1 MSFEN
6 LNVKPEIILA
16 LKEIGI
22 VSPTKIQSEAIPL
35 IKAGEDIIGM
45 SNTGSGKT
53 AAFGIPALEKIV
65 PGNGIQLFIMA
76 PTRELAVQI
85 SEELQKFGKYLK
97 FRITTVYG
105 GVGLFQ
111 QVKDMARAD
120 VVVGTPG
127 RVLDH
132 LNRRNMNLSHI
143 KCIVL
148 DEADKMVE
156 MGFIEDVER
165 ILKAMPAKKQ
175 VLLFGA
181 TISGEI
187 ERIKRRYMNNP
198 KVAKADT
205 YVKQEFLSQY
215 YYNVMQNEKFSLLVH
230 LLRTENA
237 GRSIVFCKTRS
248 TVEMLTRN
256 LKTQNIPVEMLHG
269 KLTQS
274 RRLKVINDFKNGNH
288 KILVASAVAARG
300 IDVKELTHVFNYEL
314 SKDPQEYIHRVGRT
328 ARAGDKGKAI
338 TLLSQDDHEVFSI
351 ILRNYDVNVEV
362 MPKIE
367 FPKLRFDTG
376 RDNNNGNRGSNRPR
390 WSPRRHNNGQG
401 RSGVRSWRT

>member
-6 LNVKPEIILA
+6 LNVRPEIISA

-22 VSPTKIQSEAIPL
+22 VSPTKIQREAIPL
-35 IKAGEDIIGM
+35 VKAGEDVIGM

-53 AAFGIPALEKIV
+53 AAFGVPALERIM
-65 PGNGIQLFIMA
+65 PGHGIQLFVMA

-85 SEELQKFGKYLK
+85 AEELRKFGKYLK
-97 FRITTVYG
+97 FRIATVYG
-105 GVGLFQ
+105 GVGLYQ
-111 QVKDMARAD
+111 QVKEMSRAD
-120 VVVGTPG
+120 IVVGTPG

-132 LNRRNMNLSHI
+132 LNRRNMDLSSI

-165 ILKAMPAKKQ
+165 ILRAMPDKKQ

-187 ERIKRRYMNNP
+187 ERIKRRYMRDP
-198 KVAKADT
+198 KVAKAET
-205 YVKQEFLSQY
+205 YVRQEFLSQY
-215 YYNVMQNEKFSLLVH
+215 YYNVMPNEKFSLLVH
-230 LLRTENA
+230 LLKASDT

-256 LKTQNIPVEMLHG
+256 LRSQNIPVEMLHG
-269 KLTQS
+269 RLTQS
-274 RRLKVINDFKNGNH
+274 RRLKVINDFKDGRH
-288 KILVASAVAARG
+288 KTLVASSVAARG
-300 IDVKELTHVFNYEL
+300 LDIRDLTHVFNYEL
-314 SKDPQEYIHRVGRT
+314 SRDPQEYIHRVGRT

-338 TLLSQDDHEVFSI
+338 TLLSQDDHDVFGS
-351 ILRNYDVNVEV
+351 ILRNYDVTVEALPRV
-362 MPKIE
+362 D
-367 FPKLRFDTG
+367 FPRLRFDTG
-376 RDNNNGNRGSNRPR
+376 RNRYGNSSPR
-390 WSPRRHNNGQG
+390 WAPRRGNFGARRN
-401 RSGVRSWRT
+401 WRN

>member
-6 LNVKPEIILA
+6 LNVKPEIISA
-16 LKEIGI
+16 LKEMGI

-35 IKAGEDIIGM
+35 IKAGEDLIGM

-85 SEELQKFGKYLK
+85 AEELQKFGKYLK
-97 FRITTVYG
+97 FRIATVYG

-148 DEADKMVE
+148 DEADKMGE

-187 ERIKRRYMNNP
+187 ERIKRRYMTNP

-205 YVKQEFLSQY
+205 YVKHEFLSQY

-230 LLRTENA
+230 LIRTENA

-256 LKTQNIPVEMLHG
+256 LKSQNIPVEMLHG

-274 RRLKVINDFKNGNH
+274 RRLKVINEFKNGQH

-338 TLLSQDDHEVFSI
+338 TLLSQEDHEVFSI
-351 ILRNYDVNVEV
+351 ILRNYDVNVEA

-376 RDNNNGNRGSNRPR
+376 RDNSSGNRGNRPR
-390 WSPRRHNNGQG
+390 WSPRRHSNGG
-401 RSGVRSWRT
+401 NRGGVRSWRT